1 MRINFKNRKKN
12 KSRGLIIDDNG
23 DFIEVNDLKNLI
35 ENF

>member
-1 MRINFKNRKKN
+1 MMINFKNRKKYM
-12 KSRGLIIDDNG
+12 SRCLIIDDNG